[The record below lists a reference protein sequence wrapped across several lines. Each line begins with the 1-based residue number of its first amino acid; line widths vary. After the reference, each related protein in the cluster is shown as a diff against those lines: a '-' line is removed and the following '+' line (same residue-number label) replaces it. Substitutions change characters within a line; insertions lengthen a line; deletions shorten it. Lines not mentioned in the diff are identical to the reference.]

1 MKNHFLNCIPFK
13 ISGAHGLS
21 EVDGI
26 AKFSPAGVVLEFEAK
41 ILGLMKTG
49 VKEVRVALAEINDL
63 KFKKGLLKF
72 GAKIEIRLNSFS
84 KVSEIPN
91 QDGKIKLQISR
102 EDFPRAEEAVNN
114 MHRCMNEPREFLP
127 PNNVSVSELF
137 DDETRELKIKN

>member
-1 MKNHFLNCIPFK
+1 MKDHFLNCIPFK

-26 AKFSPAGVVLEFEAK
+26 AKFSPAGIVLEFEAK

-63 KFKKGLLKF
+63 KFKKGILKF
-72 GAKIEIRLNSFS
+72 GAKIEIRLKSFT

-91 QDGKIKLQISR
+91 EGGKIRLQISR
-102 EDFPRAEEAVNN
+102 EDFIQAEETVNK
-114 MHRCMNEPREFLP
+114 MHECLNERRDILP
-127 PNNVSVSELF
+127 PSNVSVSELF
-137 DDETRELKIKN
+137 EDETKELNS

>member
-1 MKNHFLNCIPFK
+1 MKDHFLNCIPFK

-21 EVDGI
+21 EVNGI
-26 AKFSPAGVVLEFEAK
+26 AKFSPAGIVLEFEAK

-63 KFKKGLLKF
+63 KFKKGVLKF
-72 GAKIEIRLNSFS
+72 GAKIEIRLKSFT

-91 QDGKIKLQISR
+91 QDGKIRLQISR
-102 EDFPRAEEAVNN
+102 EDFIQAEETVNK
-114 MHRCMNEPREFLP
+114 MIECLNERRDILP

-137 DDETRELKIKN
+137 EDETKELNG

>member
-13 ISGAHGLS
+13 ISDAHGLS

-26 AKFSPAGVVLEFEAK
+26 AKFSPAGIILEFEAK

-63 KFKKGLLKF
+63 KFKKGLMKF
-72 GAKIEIRLNSFS
+72 GAKIEIRLKSFA

-91 QDGKIKLQISR
+91 QDGKIRLQISR
-102 EDFPRAEEAVNN
+102 EDFTQAEETVNK
-114 MHRCMNEPREFLP
+114 MLECLSESKDSLP
-127 PNNVSVSELF
+127 PHNVSVSELF
-137 DDETRELKIKN
+137 EDETKELKS